1 MHRVG
6 LEAGV
11 ELPPALCHGHMSNY
25 CDLEK
30 CPGAGDEACFFS
42 CKIDRTVAKA
52 YGPCA
57 AQRDLNRRVH
67 RFRSCGD
74 AGEIRPPMIT
84 EIKKMQQAM
93 APNWDQRQFQPRC
106 CHPCHWLYHS
116 SHSRLVQP

>member
-11 ELPPALCHGHMSNY
+11 ELPPALGHDHMSNY

-30 CPGAGDEACFFS
+30 CPGIEDEACFFS
-42 CKIDRTVAKA
+42 FKIIRTVAKA

-84 EIKKMQQAM
+84 EI
-93 APNWDQRQFQPRC
+93 
-106 CHPCHWLYHS
+106 
-116 SHSRLVQP
+116 